1 MRTRLK
7 PRFPSAQIALLCTAA
22 VGFGAALPGAA
33 LASGHGPVYGLATP
47 TLGQGGWS
55 VDVAAM
61 YRLTGD
67 LSDGNAQRAM
77 LRPMVGYGITED
89 LQASLSIPLPLY
101 TPSVPVPSLA
111 TRMMAMMPS
120 TLDLEFVLSW
130 RFHRIGVDVGSR
142 IESTAFLGFDYP
154 TDSVRG
160 GIRTSPGFITGAVTG
175 YASRTVY
182 AWVGGLYQRY
192 MTPTAN
198 HPGDL
203 MLYSLVFGYRPPF
216 FREELPHADWRLFIE
231 AIGEHQFRNV
241 VAGSEVADSGGH
253 QIFVGPTVLG
263 LYGPWGISGGPLF
276 PVYRNLNGTQHG
288 DRFRFVVNFTYW
300 F

>member
-1 MRTRLK
+1 MRTRVK
-7 PRFPSAQIALLCTAA
+7 PRFSSVQMAPLWTAA
-22 VGFGAALPGAA
+22 VVFGAALPHAA

-55 VDVAAM
+55 IDVAAM

-67 LSDGNAQRAM
+67 LSDGNAQRAL
-77 LRPMVGYGITED
+77 LRPMLGYGITED
-89 LQASLSIPLPLY
+89 LQASLSVPVPLY
-101 TPSVPVPSLA
+101 TPSAPVPSLA

-120 TLDLEFVLSW
+120 TPDAEFLLSW
-130 RFHRIGVDVGSR
+130 RFHRIGNDVGSR
-142 IESTAFLGFDYP
+142 FESTALLALDYP
-154 TDSVRG
+154 TDSVRN
-160 GIRTSPGFITGAVTG
+160 GIRTAPGFMAGAVTG

-203 MLYSLVFGYRPPF
+203 VLYSLVFGYRPPF

-231 AIGEHQFRNV
+231 AIGEYQFPNV
-241 VAGSEVADSGGH
+241 VAGNEVADSGGH

-276 PVYRNLNGTQHG
+276 PVYRNLNGTQQG